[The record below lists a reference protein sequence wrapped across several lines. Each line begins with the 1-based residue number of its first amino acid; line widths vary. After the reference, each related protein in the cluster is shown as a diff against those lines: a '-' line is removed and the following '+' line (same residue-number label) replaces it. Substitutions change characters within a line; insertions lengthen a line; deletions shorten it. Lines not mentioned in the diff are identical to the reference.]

1 MSDSLPLAGRVA
13 VVTGV
18 SRRVGIGYAIA
29 ARLAARGADVLAHSW
44 APHDAEQPWGAD
56 PLGPGGV
63 IHALRAE
70 LPTGSGRIAH
80 HAADLSDPHTPAE
93 LLDAAVAEFG
103 AVDVLVANHA
113 RSSSYDL
120 AASTAEELDRCWAV
134 NVRGTLL
141 LTQRFAKVRDHAR
154 PGGRVMLFTSGQHQG
169 PMPGEIPYIATK
181 GALQQLTA
189 SLALWFAPQRVTVN
203 CVDPG
208 PVDTGYASNDLLEQ
222 GNQQIPFGRW
232 GRPRDT
238 ADLVEW
244 LASDAGGWMTGQTI
258 VSDGGAFLGRF

>member
-1 MSDSLPLAGRVA
+1 MSDSRPLAGRVA

-29 ARLAARGADVLAHSW
+29 ARLAGRGADVLVHSW

-56 PLGPGGV
+56 PLGPDGI

-70 LPTGSGRIAH
+70 LPPGSGRIAH
-80 HAADLSDPHTPAE
+80 HAADLGDPRTPAE
-93 LLDAAVAEFG
+93 LIDAAVAEFG

-141 LTQRFAKVRDHAR
+141 LAQRFAKIRDRAR
-154 PGGRVMLFTSGQHQG
+154 SGGRVMLFTSGQHQG

-244 LASDAGGWMTGQTI
+244 LASDAGGWMTGQTM

>member
-1 MSDSLPLAGRVA
+1 
-13 VVTGV
+13 
-18 SRRVGIGYAIA
+18 
-29 ARLAARGADVLAHSW
+29 
-44 APHDAEQPWGAD
+44 
-56 PLGPGGV
+56 
-63 IHALRAE
+63 
-70 LPTGSGRIAH
+70 
-80 HAADLSDPHTPAE
+80 
-93 LLDAAVAEFG
+93 
-103 AVDVLVANHA
+103 
-113 RSSSYDL
+113 
-120 AASTAEELDRCWAV
+120 
-134 NVRGTLL
+134 
-141 LTQRFAKVRDHAR
+141 
-154 PGGRVMLFTSGQHQG
+154 
-169 PMPGEIPYIATK
+169 MPGEIPYIATK

-244 LASDAGGWMTGQTI
+244 LASDAGGWMTGQTM